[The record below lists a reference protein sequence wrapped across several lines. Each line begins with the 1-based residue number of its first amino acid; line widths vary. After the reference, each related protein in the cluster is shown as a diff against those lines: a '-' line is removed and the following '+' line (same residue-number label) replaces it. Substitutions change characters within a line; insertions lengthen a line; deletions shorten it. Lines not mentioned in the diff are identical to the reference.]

1 VAPSRLKEQGHG
13 GRGPSFEPRGE
24 WIKEDDDATMMQEEL
39 LESEEGIDDDDDPWN
54 AGWFNFIGP
63 VLPLV
68 LGCDVLP

>member
-1 VAPSRLKEQGHG
+1 
-13 GRGPSFEPRGE
+13 
-24 WIKEDDDATMMQEEL
+24 MMQEEL